1 MRDKI
6 VLTIKKRFIMKKEM
20 KKEIRKRGAY
30 LVMRVMV
37 MGVISAVMMAMASCG
52 GSVKKDGREAQELSG
67 AGATFPLPF
76 YNVVFEKFAE
86 VNGDVVAYGGIGS
99 GGGVR
104 NLRDK
109 IVDFA
114 GSDAFLSEKEMSEMA
129 EVVHVPTCMGAVVL
143 AYNIDGVEDLKLSGE
158 VIAQIFAGE
167 ITMWNDERLVALNPG
182 VELPAEMIMPVFRS
196 DGSGTTFVFTDYL
209 TKVSEMWAE
218 KYGRGKSVDFAV
230 GQAAK
235 GNPGVAGVIK
245 QTKNAIGYVGS
256 EYAFAQK
263 IAYATIE
270 NQKGEFVKPTAE
282 SISAA
287 ASGEI
292 PADTRCSIT
301 NSDAVG
307 AYPIA
312 TFTWMI
318 IYKEQNYSG
327 RSKEQAE
334 ATLDLLKYVLS
345 DEVQALATEVHYAPL
360 SEKAKELSMMNLKSV
375 TYDGEIILE

>member
-1 MRDKI
+1 
-6 VLTIKKRFIMKKEM
+6 MKKIFKSAM
-20 KKEIRKRGAY
+20 T
-30 LVMRVMV
+30 MV
-37 MGVISAVMMAMASCG
+37 AALAFVSCG
-52 GSVKKDGREAQELSG
+52 GNATNGSREAQELSG

-114 GSDAFLSEKEMSEMA
+114 GSDAFLSDKEMA
-129 EVVHVPTCMGAVVL
+129 EMAPVVHIPTCMGAVVL
-143 AYNIDGVEDLKLSGE
+143 AYNLDGVKELKLSGE
-158 VIAQIFAGE
+158 IIADIFAGN
-167 ITMWNDERLVALNPG
+167 IKMWNDERLATLNPD
-182 VELPAEMIMPVFRS
+182 VKLPAEAIIPVFRS

-209 TKVSEMWAE
+209 TKVSPMWRE
-218 KYGRGKSVDFAV
+218 KFGAGKSVNFPS

-245 QTKNAIGYVGS
+245 QTKNSIGYVGS

-263 IAYATIE
+263 IPYAKIK
-270 NQKGEFVKPTAE
+270 NQRGEIVEPNAA

-287 ASGEI
+287 ASGVI

-301 NSDAVG
+301 NADAKG
-307 AYPIA
+307 AYPIS

-318 IYKEQNYSG
+318 IYKEQNYSD
-327 RSKEQAE
+327 RSKEQAL
-334 ATLDLLKYVLS
+334 ATLDLVQYILS
-345 DEVQALATEVHYAPL
+345 DEAQNITSEVHYAPL
-360 SEKAKELSMMNLKSV
+360 PAKAKELSMTNLKSV
-375 TYDGEIILE
+375 TYDGVAILQ

>member
-1 MRDKI
+1 
-6 VLTIKKRFIMKKEM
+6 MKKIFKSIM
-20 KKEIRKRGAY
+20 TLTVA
-30 LVMRVMV
+30 VAMV
-37 MGVISAVMMAMASCG
+37 SCG
-52 GSVKKDGREAQELSG
+52 GSATNEGREAQELSG

-76 YNVVFEKFAE
+76 YNVVFENFAQ
-86 VNGDVVAYGGIGS
+86 VNGDAVAYGGIGS

-114 GSDAFLSEKEMSEMA
+114 GSDAFLTDKEMA
-129 EVVHVPTCMGAVVL
+129 EMPPVVHVPTCMGAVVV
-143 AYNIDGVEDLKLSGE
+143 AYNLDGVEDLKFTGE
-158 VIAQIFAGE
+158 VIADIFAGE
-167 ITMWNDERLVALNPG
+167 IKMWNDERLVALNPD
-182 VELPAEMIMPVFRS
+182 VTLPAEAIIPVFRS

-209 TKVSEMWAE
+209 TKVSPMWKDKFGA
-218 KYGRGKSVDFAV
+218 GKSVNFPS

-245 QTKNAIGYVGS
+245 QTRNTIGYVGS

-263 IAYATIE
+263 IPYATIR
-270 NQKGEFVKPTAE
+270 NQRGEFVAPDAN

-287 ASGEI
+287 ASGAI

-307 AYPIA
+307 AYPIS

-318 IYKEQNYSG
+318 IYKEQNYSD
-327 RSKEQAE
+327 RSKEQAT
-334 ATLDLLKYVLS
+334 ATLDLLKYILS
-345 DEVQALATEVHYAPL
+345 DEAQSITSEVHYAPL
-360 SEKAKELSMMNLKSV
+360 PAKVKELSTANLKAV
-375 TYDGEIILE
+375 TYDGVAILQ

>member
-1 MRDKI
+1 
-6 VLTIKKRFIMKKEM
+6 MKKIFSSIM
-20 KKEIRKRGAY
+20 TLAIAF
-30 LVMRVMV
+30 
-37 MGVISAVMMAMASCG
+37 AMASCG
-52 GSVKKDGREAQELSG
+52 SNSNNNAREAQELSG

-76 YNVVFEKFAE
+76 YNVVFEEFAQ
-86 VNGDVVAYGGIGS
+86 VNGDAVAYGGIGS

-114 GSDAFLSEKEMSEMA
+114 GSDAFLSEKEMADMNP
-129 EVVHVPTCMGAVVL
+129 VIHIPTCMGAVVL
-143 AYNIDGVEDLKLSGE
+143 AYNLEGVNELKLSGE
-158 VIAQIFAGE
+158 VIADIFAGE
-167 ITMWNDERLVALNPG
+167 IKMWNDARLAALNPE
-182 VELPAEMIMPVFRS
+182 VTLPAEAIIPVFRS

-209 TKVSEMWAE
+209 TKVSPMWAS
-218 KYGRGKSVDFAV
+218 KYGAGKSVNFPS

-263 IAYATIE
+263 IAYAQIQ
-270 NQKGEFVKPTAE
+270 NQRGEFVEPSSE

-301 NSDAVG
+301 NADAAG
-307 AYPIA
+307 AYPIS

-318 IYKEQNYSG
+318 IYKEQNYSD
-327 RSKEQAE
+327 RSKDQVM
-334 ATLDLLKYVLS
+334 ATLDLLQYILS
-345 DEVQALATEVHYAPL
+345 DEAQHITSEVHYAPL
-360 SEKAKELSMMNLKSV
+360 PAKAKELSMTNLKTV
-375 TYDGEIILE
+375 TFDGVTILQ

>member
-1 MRDKI
+1 
-6 VLTIKKRFIMKKEM
+6 MKK
-20 KKEIRKRGAY
+20 IF
-30 LVMRVMV
+30 LS
-37 MGVISAVMMAMASCG
+37 VISMVIALAVTSCG
-52 GSVKKDGREAQELSG
+52 GAANKDGARKAQELSG

-76 YNVVFEKFAE
+76 YNVVFELFAE
-86 VNGDVVAYGGIGS
+86 VNGDAVAYGGIGS

-114 GSDAFLSEKEMSEMA
+114 GSDAFLTEKEMADMPA
-129 EVVHVPTCMGAVVL
+129 VIHVPTCMGAVVL
-143 AYNIDGVEDLKLSGE
+143 AYNLEGVDNLNLSGE
-158 VIAQIFAGE
+158 LIANIFAGN
-167 ITMWNDERLVALNPG
+167 ITMWNDARIAALNPDAK
-182 VELPAEMIMPVFRS
+182 LPAEAIIPAFRS

-209 TKVSEMWAE
+209 SKVSPMWKE
-218 KYGRGKSVDFAV
+218 KFGAGKSVNFPS

-235 GNPGVAGVIK
+235 GNPGVAGVVK

-263 IAYATIE
+263 IPYARIM
-270 NQKGEFVKPTAE
+270 NQRGEIVEPTAA

-301 NSDAVG
+301 NSDAAG
-307 AYPIA
+307 AYPIS

-318 IYKEQNYSG
+318 IYKEQNYSD
-327 RSKEQAE
+327 RSKEQAV
-334 ATLDLLKYVLS
+334 ATLDLLQYILS
-345 DEVQALATEVHYAPL
+345 DEAQKITSEVHYAPL
-360 SEKAKELSMMNLKSV
+360 PAKAKELSIANLKTV
-375 TYDGEIILE
+375 TYDGAVILK

>member
-1 MRDKI
+1 
-6 VLTIKKRFIMKKEM
+6 MKK
-20 KKEIRKRGAY
+20 IFLSVIG
-30 LVMRVMV
+30 MV
-37 MGVISAVMMAMASCG
+37 IALAVTSCG
-52 GSVKKDGREAQELSG
+52 GAANKDGARKAQELSG

-76 YNVVFEKFAE
+76 YNVVFEQFAQ
-86 VNGDVVAYGGIGS
+86 VNGDAVAYGGIGS

-114 GSDAFLSEKEMSEMA
+114 GSDAFLTEKEMADMPA
-129 EVVHVPTCMGAVVL
+129 VIHVPTCMGAVVL
-143 AYNIDGVEDLKLSGE
+143 AYNLEGVDNLNLSGE
-158 VIAQIFAGE
+158 LIADIFAGN
-167 ITMWNDERLVALNPG
+167 ITMWNDARIAALNPDAK
-182 VELPAEMIMPVFRS
+182 LPAEAIIPAFRS

-209 TKVSEMWAE
+209 SKVSPMWKE
-218 KYGRGKSVDFAV
+218 KFGAGKSVNFPS

-235 GNPGVAGVIK
+235 GNPGVAGVVK

-263 IAYATIE
+263 IPYARIM
-270 NQKGEFVKPTAE
+270 NQRGEIVEPTAA

-301 NSDAVG
+301 NSDAAG
-307 AYPIA
+307 AYPIS

-318 IYKEQNYSG
+318 IYKEQNYSD
-327 RSKEQAE
+327 RPKEQAV
-334 ATLDLLKYVLS
+334 ATLDLLQYILS
-345 DEVQALATEVHYAPL
+345 DEAQKITSEVHYAPL
-360 SEKAKELSMMNLKSV
+360 PAKAKELSIANLKTV
-375 TYDGEIILE
+375 TYDGAVILK

>member
-1 MRDKI
+1 
-6 VLTIKKRFIMKKEM
+6 
-20 KKEIRKRGAY
+20 
-30 LVMRVMV
+30 MV
-37 MGVISAVMMAMASCG
+37 IALAVTSCG
-52 GSVKKDGREAQELSG
+52 GAANKDGARKAQELSG

-76 YNVVFEKFAE
+76 YNVVFEQFAE
-86 VNGDVVAYGGIGS
+86 VNGDAVAYGGIGS

-114 GSDAFLSEKEMSEMA
+114 GSDAFLTEKEMADMPA
-129 EVVHVPTCMGAVVL
+129 VIHVPTCMGAVVL
-143 AYNIDGVEDLKLSGE
+143 AYNLEGVDNLNLSGE
-158 VIAQIFAGE
+158 LIANIFAGN
-167 ITMWNDERLVALNPG
+167 ITMWNDARIAALNPG
-182 VELPAEMIMPVFRS
+182 AKLPAEAIIPAFRS

-209 TKVSEMWAE
+209 SKVSPMWKE
-218 KYGRGKSVDFAV
+218 KFGAGKSVNFPS

-235 GNPGVAGVIK
+235 GNPGVAGVVK

-263 IAYATIE
+263 IPYARIM
-270 NQKGEFVKPTAE
+270 NQRGEIVEPTAA

-301 NSDAVG
+301 NSDAAG
-307 AYPIA
+307 AYPIS

-318 IYKEQNYSG
+318 IYKEQNYSD
-327 RSKEQAE
+327 RPKEQAV
-334 ATLDLLKYVLS
+334 ATLDLLQYILS
-345 DEVQALATEVHYAPL
+345 DEAQKITSEVHYAPL
-360 SEKAKELSMMNLKSV
+360 PAKAKELSIANLKTV
-375 TYDGEIILE
+375 TYDGTVILK

>member
-1 MRDKI
+1 
-6 VLTIKKRFIMKKEM
+6 MKKIF
-20 KKEIRKRGAY
+20 KS
-30 LVMRVMV
+30 VVTMV
-37 MGVISAVMMAMASCG
+37 AALAFVSCG
-52 GSVKKDGREAQELSG
+52 GNTTNGVREAQELSG

-76 YNVVFEKFAE
+76 YNVVFENFSQ

-114 GSDAFLSEKEMSEMA
+114 GSDAFLSEKEMTEMP
-129 EVVHVPTCMGAVVL
+129 EVIHIPTCMGAVVL
-143 AYNIDGVEDLKLSGE
+143 AYNLDGVKDLKLSGE
-158 VIAQIFAGE
+158 VIADIFAGN
-167 ITMWNDERLVALNPG
+167 IKMWNDERLVALNPDAK
-182 VELPAEMIMPVFRS
+182 LPNESIIPVFRS

-209 TKVSEMWAE
+209 TKVSPMWKE
-218 KYGRGKSVDFAV
+218 KYGAGKSVNFPS

-235 GNPGVAGVIK
+235 GNPGVAGVVK
-245 QTKNAIGYVGS
+245 QTKNSIGYVGS

-263 IAYATIE
+263 IPYAKIQ
-270 NQKGEFVKPTAE
+270 NQRGEIVEPNAA

-301 NSDAVG
+301 NSDAEG
-307 AYPIA
+307 AYPIS

-318 IYKEQNYSG
+318 IYKEQNYSD
-327 RSKEQAE
+327 RSKEQAM
-334 ATLDLLKYVLS
+334 ATLDLVQYILS
-345 DEVQALATEVHYAPL
+345 DKAQNITSQVHYAPL
-360 SEKAKELSMMNLKSV
+360 PAKAKELSMTNLKTV
-375 TYDGEIILE
+375 TFDGVSILK

>member
-1 MRDKI
+1 
-6 VLTIKKRFIMKKEM
+6 MKKIFKSAM
-20 KKEIRKRGAY
+20 T
-30 LVMRVMV
+30 MV
-37 MGVISAVMMAMASCG
+37 AAITMVSCG
-52 GSVKKDGREAQELSG
+52 GNATNGSREAQELSG

-114 GSDAFLSEKEMSEMA
+114 GSDAFLSDKEMA
-129 EVVHVPTCMGAVVL
+129 EMAPVVHIPTCMGAVVL
-143 AYNIDGVEDLKLSGE
+143 AYNLDGVKELKLSGE
-158 VIAQIFAGE
+158 IIADIFAGN
-167 ITMWNDERLVALNPG
+167 IKMWNDERLAALNPD
-182 VELPAEMIMPVFRS
+182 VKLPAEAIIPVFRS

-209 TKVSEMWAE
+209 TKVSPMWRE
-218 KYGRGKSVDFAV
+218 KFGAGKSVNFPS

-245 QTKNAIGYVGS
+245 QTKNSIGYVGS

-263 IAYATIE
+263 IPYAKIK
-270 NQKGEFVKPTAE
+270 NQRGEIVEPNAA

-287 ASGEI
+287 ASGVI

-301 NSDAVG
+301 NADAAG
-307 AYPIA
+307 AYPIS

-318 IYKEQNYSG
+318 IYKEQNYSD
-327 RSKEQAE
+327 RSKEQAL
-334 ATLDLLKYVLS
+334 ATLDLLKYILS
-345 DEVQALATEVHYAPL
+345 DEAQNITSEVHYAPL
-360 SEKAKELSMMNLKSV
+360 PAKAKELSMTNLKSV
-375 TYDGEIILE
+375 TYDGVAILQ